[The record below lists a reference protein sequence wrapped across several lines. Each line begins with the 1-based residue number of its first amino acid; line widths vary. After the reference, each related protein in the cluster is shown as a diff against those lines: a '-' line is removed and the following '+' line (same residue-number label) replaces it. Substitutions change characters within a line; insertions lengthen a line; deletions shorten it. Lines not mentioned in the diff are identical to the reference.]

1 MPNIKGILD
10 ADERV
15 HTKAKIS
22 KSAVLVCWF
31 SIPFVFFATFL
42 FVYLPKLIKGKIE
55 DKIKEK
61 TGLGGIEEL
70 NPFKIIKDEM
80 ISSALTVY
88 LPIITVTLILFIV
101 VWLCF
106 SLYLTHRHFQYEL
119 AITTY
124 DVIARAGKKIVRI
137 PLRAVSN
144 IYLETSLWGKIFRYG
159 TITIVSSRYSI
170 SIKNVAQAKQF
181 SKTLATLTIEDE
193 NHFLNL

>member
-22 KSAVLVCWF
+22 KSAVFVCWF
-31 SIPFVFFATFL
+31 SIPCVFLATFL
-42 FVYLPKLIKGKIE
+42 FVYLPKLIKEKIE
-55 DKIKEK
+55 DVVKEK
-61 TGLGGIEEL
+61 IGLRGIEEL
-70 NPFKIIKDEM
+70 NPFNVIKDEL
-80 ISSALTVY
+80 ISSAFEAY
-88 LPIITVTLILFIV
+88 LPILTVTIVLFIV

-106 SLYLTHRHFQYEL
+106 SLYLTQRHFQYEL

-137 PLRAVSN
+137 PLRSITN

-159 TITIVSSRYSI
+159 TITVVSSRYSI
-170 SIKNVAQAKQF
+170 SIKNVAQPKQF
-181 SKTLATLTIEDE
+181 VKKLATLSIEDE